1 MKTTMKTRLGTKA
14 FRPLCMV
21 ACLAVALPLLS
32 QAGHP
37 AKGSWSGDWG
47 PTEDHRNRILLLL
60 DWDGNEITG
69 TINPGRNPATV
80 QSVTFDYSDPTAW
93 KVTMAAEGK
102 DASGRT
108 VSIRVDGLLENIGAY
123 ARVLRVTWVQGN
135 EKGDFLVTRN

>member
-1 MKTTMKTRLGTKA
+1 MKTRLGTKA
-14 FRPLCMV
+14 FRLLCMV

-69 TINPGRNPATV
+69 TINPGPNAIEIERAELDPVDMDPYHRGDGACRWRQHRALCRN
-80 QSVTFDYSDPTAW
+80 
-93 KVTMAAEGK
+93 
-102 DASGRT
+102 R
-108 VSIRVDGLLENIGAY
+108 Y
-123 ARVLRVTWVQGN
+123 A
-135 EKGDFLVTRN
+135 